1 MKIAGI
7 VCEYNPMHNGHIY
20 HIEKTKEAGATHIV
34 CVMSGNFVQRGEC
47 AFLDKWTRA
56 DIALNCAA
64 DLVVD
69 LPTPWACDS
78 AQNFAFGAV
87 SILDSIGIDMLSFG
101 SEVDDVEKLG
111 KCALAGDDEKVVSS
125 LKKGLQ
131 SGKSYPL
138 SLYNAVLEI
147 YGKETAEVISS
158 PNSTLALEYIKA
170 LEKLS
175 SKAEILPVKRLM
187 SEHDSLLSNDSFTSA
202 AAIRSLKDI
211 EEAKRFMPEYAFE
224 KMIEQIKKGFSPCT
238 FENGERAVLSKLRS
252 LSKAEMALYVND
264 ERGLSDRIYESVKTA
279 NSLNELFEKVKTKNV
294 TMAKVRRSILRIYL
308 GITPDI
314 SLKRPPYIKVLASN
328 ERGFEILRKIR
339 GEVPVI
345 TKHSDISKLSDFGK
359 TVYDIQCRTTDLFGI
374 FSKKIRTCCLEQTS
388 PVILGKIYP

>member
-7 VCEYNPMHNGHIY
+7 ICEYNPMHNGHVY
-20 HIEKTKEAGATHIV
+20 HIEKTRQAGASHIV

-56 DIALNCAA
+56 DVALNCGA

-78 AQNFAFGAV
+78 AQNFALGAV
-87 SILDSIGIDMLSFG
+87 SILDGLGIDMLSFG
-101 SEVDDVEKLG
+101 SEIDDAGILR
-111 KCALAGDDEKVVSS
+111 KCALASDDERVVSS
-125 LKKGLQ
+125 LKRGLQ

-138 SLYNAVLEI
+138 SLYEAVLEN

-175 SKAEILPVKRLM
+175 SKAEIFPVKRFM
-187 SEHDSLLSNDSFTSA
+187 SKHDSLFADDNFASA
-202 AAIRSLKDI
+202 AAIRSFKNI
-211 EEAKRFMPEYAFE
+211 EEAKCFMPEYAFQ
-224 KMIEQIKKGFSPCT
+224 KMTEQIENGFSPCT

-252 LSKAEMALYVND
+252 LSKD
-264 ERGLSDRIYESVKTA
+264 EIAFYAHDESGLHDRIYESVKTA
-279 NSLNELFEKVKTKNV
+279 TSLNELFEKIKTKNV
-294 TMAKVRRSILRIYL
+294 TMAKVRRSVLRLYL
-308 GITPDI
+308 GIKPEI
-314 SLKRPPYIKVLASN
+314 LLQKPPYIKVLASN
-328 ERGFEILRKIR
+328 EKGFEILRKLSD
-339 GEVPVI
+339 EVTVI
-345 TKHSDISKLSDFGK
+345 TKHSDATKLSDFGK
-359 TVYDIQCRTTDLFGI
+359 TVYDLQCRTTDLFGI

-388 PVILGKIYP
+388 PFIINSGQ